1 MSPTGNSDIH
11 EALADAMS
19 SRPYTHRQDVD
30 TGITAVITVEEDMR
44 FLRSTLRSV
53 LTQNV
58 LPGVVIIAD
67 ATGRTSSR
75 ITTSFEVIPSPSG
88 PVMEVPQSKHVTIHI
103 VSAKGARSFG
113 DAVSRALDRADLDGA
128 PRALWLLHDDSRPSD
143 ASCLERLLEAWRN
156 TPGASVL
163 GCKQCDWEGSH
174 LHDVGMYAGHHAVH
188 SLVVDGEPD
197 QEQYDGRQDVFAVS
211 LAGALVSMSQFTRL
225 RGINAWL
232 TTYSESVDFCRRVC
246 LSGGRVVV
254 VPQVEIS
261 HRRARYEGIR
271 TRGGE
276 PLKDDHTVNH
286 AMTVHRS
293 QQRYLYTDLAM
304 SSWFIVW
311 LWRLLRS
318 FGMAISMMFGKK
330 PYEAWVQ
337 LCLPWLALADI
348 AGNMK
353 SRSLVARQ
361 SKVAASSLHVLFAD
375 SQQIKQFHDRRDA
388 FQSQQGRVLLSP
400 LERAHLRTLTIYRW
414 SAAVVMALVC
424 FAAIAVMYWPVFRS
438 IFSGGSLYSDVL
450 LPTGASFTQ
459 LVQSATTPW
468 VFGSGT
474 GIPAPPTPWLLVLML
489 ASLVTLGHVTAALA
503 MILFVAAPLSAL
515 SFWALAGVFTRSDV
529 VRVLGGL
536 LWASTGIMFGWYAQ
550 ADMPMLTVMVFLP
563 AAFAFVFRAV
573 GMYHTEDP
581 LKPRT
586 SVQAAAIAALCFI
599 PVVAAEP
606 QLLFALIVVFLM
618 FLLFVRRKRAML
630 LLIPVPAA
638 FAVAPTLV
646 NAVRYADL
654 GMWRQL
660 FGDITVPTSS
670 ANGSPASLSL
680 LEAAQRAL
688 GWRMGSTDYAD
699 LAVTVLFGVITL
711 LALASLVLPFALR
724 TSRLMWVVIVCGGA
738 LALVS
743 SRVAIT
749 VDADGVVAGS
759 AQPGIAMMILGF
771 LACVCLVAGGA
782 VKRFQPLHASG
793 SDPASKKDRLHVL
806 IVSGRVVLALIL
818 VCCIGIQCMY
828 GIERH
833 KDAGLGVSENG
844 LPMVTTDYLEAGAD
858 HRVLA
863 VSAETRNI
871 VNYAVMR
878 TSRGDLIDSSPVQ
891 RARLLSGKHDAVDE
905 QLAQACASLLSNPDE
920 EAIAAISALGFG
932 GIYVVPE
939 TGDFLNDMP
948 YEQLSANIAASNGT
962 QSLVS
967 TDSGSYYRLTLRSS
981 ASQQVDTSW
990 QQRAQHSVWRHA
1002 WLICLGVITALYCL
1016 VAMPRR
1022 RPSYGLEEQA

>member
-1 MSPTGNSDIH
+1 M
-11 EALADAMS
+11 
-19 SRPYTHRQDVD
+19 
-30 TGITAVITVEEDMR
+30 
-44 FLRSTLRSV
+44 
-53 LTQNV
+53 
-58 LPGVVIIAD
+58 
-67 ATGRTSSR
+67 
-75 ITTSFEVIPSPSG
+75 
-88 PVMEVPQSKHVTIHI
+88 
-103 VSAKGARSFG
+103 
-113 DAVSRALDRADLDGA
+113 
-128 PRALWLLHDDSRPSD
+128 
-143 ASCLERLLEAWRN
+143 
-156 TPGASVL
+156 
-163 GCKQCDWEGSH
+163 
-174 LHDVGMYAGHHAVH
+174 
-188 SLVVDGEPD
+188 
-197 QEQYDGRQDVFAVS
+197 
-211 LAGALVSMSQFTRL
+211 
-225 RGINAWL
+225 
-232 TTYSESVDFCRRVC
+232 
-246 LSGGRVVV
+246 
-254 VPQVEIS
+254 
-261 HRRARYEGIR
+261 
-271 TRGGE
+271 
-276 PLKDDHTVNH
+276 
-286 AMTVHRS
+286 
-293 QQRYLYTDLAM
+293 
-304 SSWFIVW
+304 
-311 LWRLLRS
+311 
-318 FGMAISMMFGKK
+318 
-330 PYEAWVQ
+330 
-337 LCLPWLALADI
+337 
-348 AGNMK
+348 
-353 SRSLVARQ
+353 
-361 SKVAASSLHVLFAD
+361 
-375 SQQIKQFHDRRDA
+375 
-388 FQSQQGRVLLSP
+388 
-400 LERAHLRTLTIYRW
+400 
-414 SAAVVMALVC
+414 
-424 FAAIAVMYWPVFRS
+424 
-438 IFSGGSLYSDVL
+438 
-450 LPTGASFTQ
+450 
-459 LVQSATTPW
+459 
-468 VFGSGT
+468 
-474 GIPAPPTPWLLVLML
+474 
-489 ASLVTLGHVTAALA
+489 
-503 MILFVAAPLSAL
+503 AAPLSAL

-550 ADMPMLTVMVFLP
+550 ANMPMLTVMVFLP

-581 LKPRT
+581 LRPRT

-699 LAVTVLFGVITL
+699 LAVTVLFGVIAL

-793 SDPASKKDRLHVL
+793 SDPAPKKDRLHVL

-939 TGDFLNDMP
+939 TGDSSNDMP

-962 QSLVS
+962 QSLVF

>member
-113 DAVSRALDRADLDGA
+113 DAVSRALDRADLDDA

-143 ASCLERLLEAWRN
+143 DSCLERLLEAWRN

-254 VPQVEIS
+254 VPQAEIS

-318 FGMAISMMFGKK
+318 FGMAISMMFGKE

-388 FQSQQGRVLLSP
+388 FQSQQGRVL
-400 LERAHLRTLTIYRW
+400 A
-414 SAAVVMALVC
+414 
-424 FAAIAVMYWPVFRS
+424 
-438 IFSGGSLYSDVL
+438 
-450 LPTGASFTQ
+450 
-459 LVQSATTPW
+459 QSA
-468 VFGSGT
+468 GT
-474 GIPAPPTPWLLVLML
+474 CPSADTHHISLECGRGDGAGVLC
-489 ASLVTLGHVTAALA
+489 GHRGDV
-503 MILFVAAPLSAL
+503 
-515 SFWALAGVFTRSDV
+515 LAGVPFDILR
-529 VRVLGGL
+529 R
-536 LWASTGIMFGWYAQ
+536 
-550 ADMPMLTVMVFLP
+550 
-563 AAFAFVFRAV
+563 
-573 GMYHTEDP
+573 
-581 LKPRT
+581 
-586 SVQAAAIAALCFI
+586 
-599 PVVAAEP
+599 
-606 QLLFALIVVFLM
+606 IVVFRCVASHRCQLHATGA
-618 FLLFVRRKRAML
+618 VRHHAVGVWQRHRHSC
-630 LLIPVPAA
+630 AA
-638 FAVAPTLV
+638 HAVA
-646 NAVRYADL
+646 A
-654 GMWRQL
+654 
-660 FGDITVPTSS
+660 
-670 ANGSPASLSL
+670 
-680 LEAAQRAL
+680 
-688 GWRMGSTDYAD
+688 
-699 LAVTVLFGVITL
+699 
-711 LALASLVLPFALR
+711 
-724 TSRLMWVVIVCGGA
+724 GA
-738 LALVS
+738 
-743 SRVAIT
+743 
-749 VDADGVVAGS
+749 
-759 AQPGIAMMILGF
+759 
-771 LACVCLVAGGA
+771 
-782 VKRFQPLHASG
+782 
-793 SDPASKKDRLHVL
+793 
-806 IVSGRVVLALIL
+806 
-818 VCCIGIQCMY
+818 
-828 GIERH
+828 
-833 KDAGLGVSENG
+833 DAGLVGHAR
-844 LPMVTTDYLEAGAD
+844 PCD
-858 HRVLA
+858 R
-863 VSAETRNI
+863 RF
-871 VNYAVMR
+871 
-878 TSRGDLIDSSPVQ
+878 GD
-891 RARLLSGKHDAVDE
+891 
-905 QLAQACASLLSNPDE
+905 
-920 EAIAAISALGFG
+920 
-932 GIYVVPE
+932 
-939 TGDFLNDMP
+939 
-948 YEQLSANIAASNGT
+948 
-962 QSLVS
+962 
-967 TDSGSYYRLTLRSS
+967 
-981 ASQQVDTSW
+981 DTVCG
-990 QQRAQHSVWRHA
+990 RCR
-1002 WLICLGVITALYCL
+1002 
-1016 VAMPRR
+1016 
-1022 RPSYGLEEQA
+1022 

>member
-1 MSPTGNSDIH
+1 M
-11 EALADAMS
+11 
-19 SRPYTHRQDVD
+19 
-30 TGITAVITVEEDMR
+30 
-44 FLRSTLRSV
+44 
-53 LTQNV
+53 
-58 LPGVVIIAD
+58 
-67 ATGRTSSR
+67 
-75 ITTSFEVIPSPSG
+75 
-88 PVMEVPQSKHVTIHI
+88 
-103 VSAKGARSFG
+103 
-113 DAVSRALDRADLDGA
+113 
-128 PRALWLLHDDSRPSD
+128 
-143 ASCLERLLEAWRN
+143 
-156 TPGASVL
+156 
-163 GCKQCDWEGSH
+163 
-174 LHDVGMYAGHHAVH
+174 
-188 SLVVDGEPD
+188 
-197 QEQYDGRQDVFAVS
+197 
-211 LAGALVSMSQFTRL
+211 
-225 RGINAWL
+225 
-232 TTYSESVDFCRRVC
+232 
-246 LSGGRVVV
+246 
-254 VPQVEIS
+254 
-261 HRRARYEGIR
+261 
-271 TRGGE
+271 
-276 PLKDDHTVNH
+276 
-286 AMTVHRS
+286 
-293 QQRYLYTDLAM
+293 
-304 SSWFIVW
+304 
-311 LWRLLRS
+311 
-318 FGMAISMMFGKK
+318 
-330 PYEAWVQ
+330 
-337 LCLPWLALADI
+337 
-348 AGNMK
+348 
-353 SRSLVARQ
+353 
-361 SKVAASSLHVLFAD
+361 
-375 SQQIKQFHDRRDA
+375 RRDA

-400 LERAHLRTLTIYRW
+400 LERAHLRTRTIYRW

-550 ADMPMLTVMVFLP
+550 ANMPMLTVMVFLP

-782 VKRFQPLHASG
+782 VKRFQPLHAFG
-793 SDPASKKDRLHVL
+793 SDPHRKRT
-806 IVSGRVVLALIL
+806 
-818 VCCIGIQCMY
+818 VCMCSSC
-828 GIERH
+828 
-833 KDAGLGVSENG
+833 
-844 LPMVTTDYLEAGAD
+844 
-858 HRVLA
+858 LA
-863 VSAETRNI
+863 VWC
-871 VNYAVMR
+871 
-878 TSRGDLIDSSPVQ
+878 
-891 RARLLSGKHDAVDE
+891 LL
-905 QLAQACASLLSNPDE
+905 
-920 EAIAAISALGFG
+920 
-932 GIYVVPE
+932 
-939 TGDFLNDMP
+939 
-948 YEQLSANIAASNGT
+948 
-962 QSLVS
+962 
-967 TDSGSYYRLTLRSS
+967 
-981 ASQQVDTSW
+981 
-990 QQRAQHSVWRHA
+990 
-1002 WLICLGVITALYCL
+1002 
-1016 VAMPRR
+1016 
-1022 RPSYGLEEQA
+1022 

>member
-1 MSPTGNSDIH
+1 
-11 EALADAMS
+11 
-19 SRPYTHRQDVD
+19 
-30 TGITAVITVEEDMR
+30 
-44 FLRSTLRSV
+44 
-53 LTQNV
+53 
-58 LPGVVIIAD
+58 
-67 ATGRTSSR
+67 
-75 ITTSFEVIPSPSG
+75 
-88 PVMEVPQSKHVTIHI
+88 
-103 VSAKGARSFG
+103 
-113 DAVSRALDRADLDGA
+113 
-128 PRALWLLHDDSRPSD
+128 
-143 ASCLERLLEAWRN
+143 
-156 TPGASVL
+156 
-163 GCKQCDWEGSH
+163 
-174 LHDVGMYAGHHAVH
+174 
-188 SLVVDGEPD
+188 
-197 QEQYDGRQDVFAVS
+197 
-211 LAGALVSMSQFTRL
+211 
-225 RGINAWL
+225 
-232 TTYSESVDFCRRVC
+232 
-246 LSGGRVVV
+246 
-254 VPQVEIS
+254 
-261 HRRARYEGIR
+261 
-271 TRGGE
+271 
-276 PLKDDHTVNH
+276 
-286 AMTVHRS
+286 
-293 QQRYLYTDLAM
+293 
-304 SSWFIVW
+304 
-311 LWRLLRS
+311 
-318 FGMAISMMFGKK
+318 
-330 PYEAWVQ
+330 
-337 LCLPWLALADI
+337 
-348 AGNMK
+348 
-353 SRSLVARQ
+353 
-361 SKVAASSLHVLFAD
+361 
-375 SQQIKQFHDRRDA
+375 
-388 FQSQQGRVLLSP
+388 
-400 LERAHLRTLTIYRW
+400 
-414 SAAVVMALVC
+414 
-424 FAAIAVMYWPVFRS
+424 
-438 IFSGGSLYSDVL
+438 
-450 LPTGASFTQ
+450 
-459 LVQSATTPW
+459 
-468 VFGSGT
+468 
-474 GIPAPPTPWLLVLML
+474 
-489 ASLVTLGHVTAALA
+489 
-503 MILFVAAPLSAL
+503 
-515 SFWALAGVFTRSDV
+515 
-529 VRVLGGL
+529 
-536 LWASTGIMFGWYAQ
+536 MFGWYAQ
-550 ADMPMLTVMVFLP
+550 ANMPMLTVMVFLP

-878 TSRGDLIDSSPVQ
+878 TSRGDLIDSSPAQ
-891 RARLLSGKHDAVDE
+891 RVEVAFGRSDDANKAIAKDC
-905 QLAQACASLLSNPDE
+905 AQLLSNADSDAVADLSE
-920 EAIAAISALGFG
+920 LGFG
-932 GIYVVPE
+932 GIYVVRSGE
-939 TGDFLNDMP
+939 DKAQKEITD
-948 YEQLSANIAASNGT
+948 QLSSNISASDGT
-962 QSLVS
+962 QNVVS
-967 TDSGSYYRLTLRSS
+967 TDAGTYYRLTI
-981 ASQQVDTSW
+981 QDT
-990 QQRAQHSVWRHA
+990 AKQHIDRKGYRQAESSVWRQA
-1002 WLICLGVITALYCL
+1002 WLWCMGIVLAAYCL
-1016 VAMPRR
+1016 VALPRMR
-1022 RPSYGLEEQA
+1022 RHGQEEA

>member
-1 MSPTGNSDIH
+1 M
-11 EALADAMS
+11 
-19 SRPYTHRQDVD
+19 
-30 TGITAVITVEEDMR
+30 
-44 FLRSTLRSV
+44 
-53 LTQNV
+53 
-58 LPGVVIIAD
+58 
-67 ATGRTSSR
+67 
-75 ITTSFEVIPSPSG
+75 
-88 PVMEVPQSKHVTIHI
+88 
-103 VSAKGARSFG
+103 
-113 DAVSRALDRADLDGA
+113 
-128 PRALWLLHDDSRPSD
+128 
-143 ASCLERLLEAWRN
+143 
-156 TPGASVL
+156 
-163 GCKQCDWEGSH
+163 
-174 LHDVGMYAGHHAVH
+174 
-188 SLVVDGEPD
+188 
-197 QEQYDGRQDVFAVS
+197 
-211 LAGALVSMSQFTRL
+211 
-225 RGINAWL
+225 
-232 TTYSESVDFCRRVC
+232 
-246 LSGGRVVV
+246 
-254 VPQVEIS
+254 
-261 HRRARYEGIR
+261 
-271 TRGGE
+271 
-276 PLKDDHTVNH
+276 
-286 AMTVHRS
+286 
-293 QQRYLYTDLAM
+293 
-304 SSWFIVW
+304 
-311 LWRLLRS
+311 
-318 FGMAISMMFGKK
+318 
-330 PYEAWVQ
+330 
-337 LCLPWLALADI
+337 
-348 AGNMK
+348 
-353 SRSLVARQ
+353 
-361 SKVAASSLHVLFAD
+361 
-375 SQQIKQFHDRRDA
+375 
-388 FQSQQGRVLLSP
+388 
-400 LERAHLRTLTIYRW
+400 
-414 SAAVVMALVC
+414 
-424 FAAIAVMYWPVFRS
+424 
-438 IFSGGSLYSDVL
+438 
-450 LPTGASFTQ
+450 
-459 LVQSATTPW
+459 
-468 VFGSGT
+468 
-474 GIPAPPTPWLLVLML
+474 
-489 ASLVTLGHVTAALA
+489 
-503 MILFVAAPLSAL
+503 
-515 SFWALAGVFTRSDV
+515 
-529 VRVLGGL
+529 
-536 LWASTGIMFGWYAQ
+536 
-550 ADMPMLTVMVFLP
+550 
-563 AAFAFVFRAV
+563 
-573 GMYHTEDP
+573 
-581 LKPRT
+581 
-586 SVQAAAIAALCFI
+586 
-599 PVVAAEP
+599 VAAEP

-939 TGDFLNDMP
+939 TGDSSNDMP